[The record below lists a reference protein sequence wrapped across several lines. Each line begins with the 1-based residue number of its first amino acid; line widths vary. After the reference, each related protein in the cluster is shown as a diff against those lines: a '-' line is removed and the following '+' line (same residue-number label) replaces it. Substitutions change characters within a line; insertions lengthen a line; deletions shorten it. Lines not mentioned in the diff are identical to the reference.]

1 MILTLIIE
9 ERAPSM
15 EQVIAIAIA
24 AITGGGWTLSK
35 MSTRMREIENK
46 VDRMPIEY
54 VLKADYVRE
63 MQRMNDTFSEINI
76 KLDKLVERTIDNR

>member
-1 MILTLIIE
+1 
-9 ERAPSM
+9 M
-15 EQVIAIAIA
+15 EQLIAIAIA
-24 AITGGGWTLSK
+24 AITGGGWTLS
-35 MSTRMREIENK
+35 MVSTRMREIENK

-76 KLDKLVERTIDNR
+76 KLDKLVERSIDNR